1 MPAMK
6 ISSRKGDPC
15 VPERGHRACQHRDS
29 GMRGEKLDRV
39 MPTVGHG
46 KSGNDGNSR
55 NDRNSGNDRDGANR
69 TAGAVRSGCLCGKR
83 SRNWRKI
90 RRKSDPYVVK
100 IHLCHRD
107 ALNRARIPPVPTFF
121 LHGGKQAAE
130 YRTAP
135 GIHAKNRRRLRT
147 RPPLPV
153 HRLADRWYGA
163 ADRRRSDAAGAD
175 TPKDWIRSG
184 L

>member
-55 NDRNSGNDRDGANR
+55 NDRNSGNDRDGEE
-69 TAGAVRSGCLCGKR
+69 
-83 SRNWRKI
+83 WM
-90 RRKSDPYVVK
+90 
-100 IHLCHRD
+100 
-107 ALNRARIPPVPTFF
+107 PVWKAQPE
-121 LHGGKQAAE
+121 LAE
-130 YRTAP
+130 NP
-135 GIHAKNRRRLRT
+135 
-147 RPPLPV
+147 
-153 HRLADRWYGA
+153 
-163 ADRRRSDAAGAD
+163 S
-175 TPKDWIRSG
+175 
-184 L
+184 